1 MGNES
6 STGNIRP
13 GERRNT
19 RPDGT
24 GTTRSGRVRN
34 TKSDG
39 TGNTRF
45 DGTGNTRADRKENAR
60 PGWKRNIRSDGD
72 GNVRPGRKENIGTG
86 ENKRKAAVYIVLTA
100 VFIAAVTYAG
110 IRLGPRLTE
119 LARKP
124 DELREWLNSF
134 GWKGVIIFIGIQVL
148 QVVIAAI
155 PGEFTQLAG
164 GYLYGTFFGTVYSL
178 AGIVTGSVIVFYAA
192 RLLGYPLVKLLVS
205 PKQLEK
211 FSFMLNSSKS
221 EAAMFILFLIPGI
234 PKDILTYIAG
244 LTPVRPFRFFVIIT
258 IGRLPALLGSSF
270 IGHNTQLGNYGIVI
284 AVSVAACILFFA
296 GVLFRDRIIDWA
308 HRLIKKDGEP
318 DSGGN
323 TRS

>member
-1 MGNES
+1 MGND
-6 STGNIRP
+6 ST
-13 GERRNT
+13 
-19 RPDGT
+19 
-24 GTTRSGRVRN
+24 
-34 TKSDG
+34 
-39 TGNTRF
+39 
-45 DGTGNTRADRKENAR
+45 AEN
-60 PGWKRNIRSDGD
+60 KK
-72 GNVRPGRKENIGTG
+72 PGRTKW
-86 ENKRKAAVYIVLTA
+86 KAALYIGL
-100 VFIAAVTYAG
+100 IAAFLAALTYAG

-124 DELREWLNSF
+124 EEFREWLNSF
-134 GWKGVIIFIGIQVL
+134 GWKGVIVFIGIQIL

-155 PGEFTQLAG
+155 PGEVTQLAG
-164 GYLYGTFFGTVYSL
+164 GYLYGTVLGTVYSL
-178 AGIVTGSVIVFYAA
+178 TGIVIGSVIVFYAA

-244 LTPVRPFRFFVIIT
+244 ITPVKPLRFFAIIT

-296 GVLFRDRIIDWA
+296 GVFFRDRIINWV
-308 HRLIKKDGEP
+308 HGLIKRDEEP
-318 DSGGN
+318 DGSGN
-323 TRS
+323 A